1 MLKNILLTPILPVIY
16 LASFAAKATPT
27 NMCENLFTSYKVPS
41 FEIAVQ
47 GKKSAQKYIEVA
59 FENLNIESQTELAQ
73 SLLLQIAEEGT
84 STLTLEQKK
93 FISQFRQNSSYMR
106 SVFQTSSLKHRS
118 PKYFANF
125 VRDFGHLK
133 DMVLIEESDKAQ
145 KMSIRILAKYDLID
159 FKKMLKNVKPAT
171 RKSTFNY
178 FKSIIKSTTKILSQ
192 PYVTVDDLH
201 DVRKNLRDVLRYLQ
215 IQNEVGHLLS
225 ENTSVDYQLGQDD
238 SVNDTPEILFLKKTN
253 RQLGKICD
261 ENAGLII
268 QGQLSEDTI
277 IEFPPKLKMRV
288 QYIIQNF
295 KISTEEI

>member
-1 MLKNILLTPILPVIY
+1 MIKNKISPLILTVIY
-16 LASFAAKATPT
+16 LASFAAQASSA
-27 NMCENLFTSYKVPS
+27 NMCENLFTSYKIQN
-41 FEIAVQ
+41 FEIPVQ

-59 FENLNIESQTELAQ
+59 FENLNIETQTELAQ
-73 SLLLQIAEEGT
+73 ELLLQIAQEGT
-84 STLTLEQKK
+84 TTLSAEQRK

-118 PKYFANF
+118 PKDFADF

-133 DMVLIEESDKAQ
+133 DMVLIEESEKAQ
-145 KMSIRILAKYDLID
+145 KMSSRILAKYDLVD

-171 RKSTFNY
+171 RQSTFKY
-178 FKSIIKSTTKILSQ
+178 FKSIIKSTNKILSQ

-201 DVRKNLRDVLRYLQ
+201 DVRKNLRDILRYLQ
-215 IQNEVGHLLS
+215 IQNEVGHLI
-225 ENTSVDYQLGQDD
+225 NGNKSVDYQLGQDD
-238 SVNDTPEILFLKKTN
+238 SANDTPEILFLKKTN

-277 IEFPPKLKMRV
+277 IEFPIKLKTRV
-288 QYIIQNF
+288 QYIIQNL